1 MDDGARTQL
10 ARYIGHPEQLGFSMD
25 TLVSIISSY
34 IEQYDDGERH
44 GPVTALEALTAVR
57 LLAESLTGSRGWI
70 TGEARREEATWAEIG
85 QALGMTRQ
93 SAWEWFKKHAE
104 HTVPGFE
111 HVAVSELATL
121 GEMPAE
127 R

>member
-10 ARYIGHPEQLGFSMD
+10 ARYIDDPEQPGFRMD

-34 IEQYDDGERH
+34 IEQYDEGERH

-57 LLAESLTGSRGWI
+57 LLADSLTGARGWI
-70 TGEARREEATWAEIG
+70 TGEARREGATWTEVG

-93 SAWEWFKKHAE
+93 SAWEWFKKYAE
-104 HTVPGFE
+104 RPAPGFE
-111 HVAVSELATL
+111 RVAVSEPAAL
-121 GEMPAE
+121 GEKPAE

>member
-10 ARYIGHPEQLGFSMD
+10 ARYLDDPEQLGFGMD

-34 IEQYDDGERH
+34 SEQYDDDRDGQ
-44 GPVTALEALTAVR
+44 VTALEALTAVR

-70 TGEARREEATWAEIG
+70 TGEARREGATWTEVG

-93 SAWEWFKKHAE
+93 SAWEWFKKYAE
-104 HTVPGFE
+104 RTAPRFE
-111 HVAVSELATL
+111 HVAVRELAAL
-121 GEMPAE
+121 GEKPAE

>member
-10 ARYIGHPEQLGFSMD
+10 ARYIDHPEQPGFRMD

-34 IEQYDDGERH
+34 IEQYDEGERH

-70 TGEARREEATWAEIG
+70 TGEARREGATWTEVG

-93 SAWEWFKKHAE
+93 SAWEWFKKYAE
-104 HTVPGFE
+104 RPAPGFE
-111 HVAVSELATL
+111 HVAMSELATL
-121 GEMPAE
+121 GKKPAE